1 MELNKYFWNFGLLN
15 KIFSYEIVNFLEI
28 WEKIYLDYALKDFLK
43 NRRISHEKLEKMQVF
58 HQNYSLYNFFNFYL
72 TKI

>member
-28 WEKIYLDYALKDFLK
+28 WEKIYLDYALKGFLK
-43 NRRISHEKLEKMQVF
+43 NRRISHEKLEKNASF
-58 HQNYSLYNFFNFYL
+58 SSKLFTL
-72 TKI
+72 